1 MSSNLALSLRPAAAA
16 DWPAIE
22 TLLRDNHLPT
32 AGARDH
38 LHTFL
43 VAVLAA
49 EVVAVAGAE
58 IYGDVA
64 LLRSVAVK
72 PALQRQGVGRRVLEQ
87 LLLEAAR
94 RDIASLYLLTETAA
108 DYFTRFGFVAV
119 SRQLAPR
126 ALNASAELQGA
137 CPDTAQLMLLT
148 LREARAVEN
157 DLPVA
162 VIGAGPVGLAAVAR
176 LLERGMTPLLFE
188 AGARVG
194 ANLLDYGHVKLFSP
208 WRYNIDEAMAAMLLA
223 HGWQAPPADVLP
235 PAGEV
240 VTRVLEPFAALP
252 AVAAHLHLNSRVL
265 AITREGFDKVKSVG
279 REAAPFVLRV
289 QHDGVVKEH
298 RVRAVIDASGTWN
311 TPNPLG
317 AGGLPAL
324 GESDNSDA
332 IFYGIPDILGQ
343 ARTRYAGKHTL
354 VVGAGHSAANSLLA
368 LAALARSAPNT
379 RLTWAVRSE
388 SLARVFG
395 GGAAD
400 GLPARGEL
408 GAALKTLRDTA
419 QLDFVS
425 GLRITAITREAD
437 GLRVT
442 GIDADQTP
450 MQLDGIE
457 QIICAP
463 GQRPALGMTSEL
475 RLALDSA
482 LESTAALGELID
494 PNLHSCGSVRPH
506 GHRELGH
513 PERNFY
519 TVGVKSYGRAPTFLM
534 MTGYEQVRSVVAAL
548 AGDLAAAERV
558 ELDLPETGVCSVAV
572 TETLDAASSC
582 CAPKAA
588 PAPTASGCCAPAAPR
603 VEVVVSSA
611 TARCCG

>member
-1 MSSNLALSLRPAAAA
+1 MSSNLALSLRPATQA

-32 AGARDH
+32 AGAREH
-38 LHTFL
+38 WQTFL
-43 VAVLAA
+43 VAVVAA

-58 IYGDVA
+58 VYSDVA

-72 PALQRQGVGRRVLEQ
+72 PALQRHGIGRRVLEQ

-108 DYFTRFGFVAV
+108 VYFTRFGFAAV
-119 SRQLAPR
+119 SREQAPR
-126 ALNASAELQGA
+126 ALHASAELRGA
-137 CPDTAQLMLLT
+137 CSDAAQLMLLT
-148 LREARAVEN
+148 LRETRAVEN

-194 ANLLDYGHVKLFSP
+194 ANLLDYGHVQLFSP
-208 WRYNIDEAMAAMLLA
+208 WRYNIDKTMAAMLTA
-223 HGWQAPPADVLP
+223 TGWQAPPADLLP

-252 AVAAHLHLNSRVL
+252 AVAAHLRLNTRVL
-265 AITREGFDKVKSVG
+265 TITRAGFDKVKSVG
-279 REAAPFVLRV
+279 RDAAPFVLRV
-289 QHDGVVKEH
+289 QRDGVVSEY
-298 RVRAVIDASGTWN
+298 RARAVIDASGTWL

-324 GESDNSDA
+324 GETRHSDA

-379 RLTWAVRSE
+379 CLTWAVRSE

-400 GLPARGEL
+400 GLPARGKL
-408 GAALKTLRDTA
+408 GAALKALRDSA
-419 QLDFVS
+419 QLKFVS

-437 GLRVT
+437 DLRVT
-442 GIDADQTP
+442 GIDTNEAC
-450 MQLDGIE
+450 MQLDGID
-457 QIICAP
+457 QIICAT
-463 GQRPALGMTSEL
+463 GQRPALDMTSEL

-548 AGDLAAAERV
+548 AGDLAAADKV
-558 ELDLPETGVCSVAV
+558 ELDLPETGVCSVAEA
-572 TETLDAASSC
+572 ETADAASGR

-603 VEVVVSSA
+603 VAVVASSVA
-611 TARCCG
+611 SRCCG